1 MPIKA
6 FFFLNAFWAECGKD
20 AEGIWQW
27 AQSFKKLD
35 NTKGAEGNDLDEFW
49 SHKFLES
56 VGNTLTVIEMRNAL
70 KEIDVDNNKRM
81 SLLEYL
87 IYRYKQTVKELLSRP
102 QGTNEDLIKAQE
114 ALQTVQSEI
123 NKIETKKAEL
133 EEKSSGEG
141 VKAMQAKNE
150 LEQLLK
156 KDNTELNKAMLTAEA
171 AVRKAQKQGG
181 STAQGALWWIERD
194 LEEAKKYKPKRKQ

>member
-1 MPIKA
+1 MLFGQNVVKKLKL
-6 FFFLNAFWAECGKD
+6 FGNGVKHL
-20 AEGIWQW
+20 
-27 AQSFKKLD
+27 KKLD
-35 NTKGAEGNDLDEFW
+35 QTKHEEGNDLDEFW
-49 SHKFLES
+49 SHKFLET
-56 VGNTLTVIEMRNAL
+56 VGNTLTVMEMRAAL

-114 ALQTVQSEI
+114 ALQAVQSEI
-123 NKIETKKAEL
+123 RKIESKKSEL
-133 EEKSSGEG
+133 EEKSAGEG

-156 KDNTELNKAMLTAEA
+156 KDNTELNKAMFTAEA
-171 AVRKAQKQGG
+171 AVRKASKQGG
-181 STAQGALWWIERD
+181 STAQGALWWLERD